1 MDALLPTNTVKSAL
15 VEEQKAAVEALKQDK
30 DIKRELE
37 QATGENLPR
46 NLPVDTKQKFWLGT
60 YIVVLVA
67 IGVVYYATRFGLFD
81 VLGEYT
87 RLLERFTI
95 GALAIVLL
103 LILLK
108 AVKLYLISRLIDQA
122 ARYNLNRVANLL
134 AGLAIFFIILSLL
147 FANWYTAVVSLGL
160 ISLVLGFALQTP
172 ITSFI
177 GWIYI
182 LVKVPYRVGD
192 RIKIDRAT
200 GDVISVSYLDT
211 TMWEFGG
218 ELLSTSN
225 HPTGRLIKF
234 PNSKVLDSVVYNYS
248 WPLFPYVWNDIKFQ
262 ISYQS
267 DLDFVARVM
276 RETAEEEV
284 GEAMM
289 NRVATYRQLLSQT
302 PVDELEVQER
312 PVVVFR
318 VGENTWVEAIVRYL
332 VEPRKSGS
340 VKNRLIKKMLERLNA
355 EPEKVMFPKLD
366 LR

>member
-1 MDALLPTNTVKSAL
+1 MESEHAR
-15 VEEQKAAVEALKQDK
+15 VEELKEDK
-30 DIKRELE
+30 DIQRELE
-37 QATGENLPR
+37 QATGTQPARKPAVEP
-46 NLPVDTKQKFWLGT
+46 KQKFWLWT
-60 YIVVLVA
+60 YIVVLLG
-67 IGVVYYATRFGLFD
+67 IGIAYYLTRFGLFD
-81 VLGEYT
+81 VLGDYV
-87 RLLERFTI
+87 RMLERFTI

-108 AVKLYLISRLIDQA
+108 AAKVYLISLLTDNA

-134 AGLAIFFIILSLL
+134 AGIAIFFIVLSIL
-147 FANWYTAVVSLGL
+147 FANWYTAIVSLGL

-177 GWIYI
+177 GWMYI

-192 RIKIDRAT
+192 RIRIDTAT
-200 GDVISVSYLDT
+200 GDVISVGYLDT
-211 TMWEFGG
+211 TLWEFGG

-225 HPTGRLIKF
+225 HPTGRIIKF
-234 PNSKVLDSVVYNYS
+234 PNAKVLDSVVYNYS
-248 WPLFPYVWNDIKFQ
+248 WSLFPYIWNDIKFQ
-262 ISYQS
+262 VGYQS
-267 DLDFVARVM
+267 DLEFVARVM

-289 NRVATYRQLLSQT
+289 ERVNTYRQLLSQT

-318 VGENTWVEAIVRYL
+318 VAENTWIEAIVRYL
-332 VEPRKSGS
+332 VEPKRAGS
-340 VKNRLIKKMLERLNA
+340 VKTRLIKKMLERLNA
-355 EPEKVMFPKLD
+355 EPEKVMFPKAD